1 MPRSIPQ
8 SVATGALRAVL
19 ILAGLILAGPVLAE
33 DKEPEDLAIFFGFDP
48 LEIIKLDER
57 SRNMRAADLDQDGLV
72 DLVLV
77 DNGHNRIDWLRQRAE
92 ANPAPD
98 HAATHDV
105 NAVSNSNRYEHI
117 KIPVDREVLSL
128 VTGDFNH
135 DGRTDLAYVG
145 NPDRLIVRF
154 NSPDNPSD
162 WTKQVEQRIPDF
174 APGSLILAAGDLNGD
189 GRDDLAILG
198 KERSFVVHQSD
209 EGALLPAKT
218 LMNTSSGLS
227 LAQAADLDG
236 DGRADLCYT
245 ATENNQSILCARLQT
260 PAGDFGPELRFPL
273 AKPRSVTLAELDRDP
288 GRELLTI
295 DSTTGRLAI
304 SKLRRPEESTGELA
318 AQLVQYGFGDQSTRN
333 ARDLAIGDIDGD
345 GRADVV
351 VTDPAS
357 ARMIVFRQH
366 ESTGLDLG
374 QTFPGLVGAQHVRI
388 TDVDGDGANDVLV
401 LSPEEG
407 VVGICRFNEG
417 RLTFPRPLPVG
428 EKPIA
433 MEIADVNGDGQT
445 ELVIIATGKASGKYD
460 LRVFTFADGTT
471 KPLKIQDKDA
481 LEIPLKGDPARI
493 NAFDANNDSRADL
506 FIFLDRGRA
515 PHVFLSNK
523 EGGWS
528 DQSAAGGINLGN
540 ASFGQVSV
548 GTLRDP
554 EADPDADDERS
565 ALLVAQGN
573 FARNL
578 DLDDKGAWRVVDQY
592 NAEENG
598 AKIEGTATLDL
609 DGEPGHEIVLID
621 TGVKKL
627 RILKAD
633 GNLYKRWK
641 EVDTGS
647 FPFLRAE
654 VADLNN
660 DKRDDLL
667 LFGHGRFAVLYSG
680 QTDPKLEEI
689 ASFESDLKKTFFI
702 DSVAGDLNN
711 DSYIDI
717 AMFDTQSH
725 YVEILDVDPRLGPRH
740 ATHFPIFEQ
749 KSFDNE
755 GEGWGTE
762 PREALIADVT
772 GDQLPDLVLLV
783 HDRVLV
789 YPQQNPT
796 TIEQPQTASKP

>member
-1 MPRSIPQ
+1 MPRSIFQRITPF
-8 SVATGALRAVL
+8 TLLALLVF
-19 ILAGLILAGPVLAE
+19 AGPVMAE
-33 DKEPEDLAIFFGFDP
+33 ETEPEDLAIYFGFDS
-48 LEIIKLDER
+48 LEIFKLDER
-57 SRNMRAADLDQDGLV
+57 SKNMRAADLDQDGLI

-77 DNGHNRIDWLRQRAE
+77 DNGHNRIDWLRQRA
-92 ANPAPD
+92 D
-98 HAATHDV
+98 ATMSDEQTATRDV
-105 NAVSNSNRYEHI
+105 NAVSNSNRFEHI

-145 NPDRLIVRF
+145 SPDRLIVRF
-154 NSPDNPSD
+154 NSKDNPTD
-162 WTKQVEQRIPDF
+162 WTKQVEQRVPDL
-174 APGSLILAAGDLNGD
+174 ATGGMILASGDLNGD

-198 KERSFVVHQSD
+198 KERSFVVHQSE
-209 EGALLPAKT
+209 EGTLLPAKT

-236 DGRADLCYT
+236 DGRIDLCYT
-245 ATENNQSILCARLQT
+245 ATENNESILCARLQT

-273 AKPRSVTLAELDRDP
+273 AKPRSVTLAELDREP

-366 ESTGLDLG
+366 EQTGLDLG
-374 QTFPGLVGAQHVRI
+374 ETFPGLVGAQHVRI
-388 TDVDGDGANDVLV
+388 LDVDGDGASDVLV
-401 LSPEEG
+401 LSSEEG
-407 VVGICRFNEG
+407 VVGLCRFNEG

-433 MEIADVNGDGQT
+433 MEIADVNGDGQP
-445 ELVIIATGKASGKYD
+445 ELVVIASGKTSGKYE
-460 LRVFTFADGTT
+460 LRAFEFADGAT
-471 KPLKIQDKDA
+471 KPLKIQDKDS
-481 LEIPLKGDPARI
+481 LEIALKGDPARI
-493 NAFDANNDSRADL
+493 TAFDANNDSRADL
-506 FIFLDRGRA
+506 FVFLDRGRA
-515 PHVFLSNK
+515 PHVFLSNA
-523 EGGWS
+523 EGGWT
-528 DQSAAGGINLGN
+528 DQSVAGGINLGN
-540 ASFGQVSV
+540 VGSGQVSV

-554 EADPDADDERS
+554 EADQERS

-578 DLDDKGAWRVVDQY
+578 ELDDKGAWRVVDQY

-680 QTDPKLEEI
+680 RTDPKLEEI

-702 DSVAGDLNN
+702 DSVVGDLNN
-711 DSYIDI
+711 DSFIDI

-725 YVEILDVDPRLGPRH
+725 FVEILDVDPRLGPRH
-740 ATHFPIFEQ
+740 ALHFPIFEQ

-755 GEGWGTE
+755 GSGWGTE

-772 GDQLPDLVLLV
+772 DDNLPDLVLLV

-789 YPQQNPT
+789 YPQQKPT
-796 TIEQPQTASKP
+796 TIEPPQAASKP